1 MYIKLEHLVIKSK
14 FNIMFLHQQDM
25 PFLSIFII
33 NYDKK

>member
-14 FNIMFLHQQDM
+14 FNMFLHQQDM
-25 PFLSIFII
+25 LFLSIFII